1 MGAAIR
7 IDNADPRRASK
18 KKGGRSAENFSE
30 RIRRFIL
37 RIMKIMLSI
46 ESHSLLF
53 ISVEN
58 KEKQI
63 KQKTDGC

>member
-1 MGAAIR
+1 VIR
-7 IDNADPRRASK
+7 TREALSV
-18 KKGGRSAENFSE
+18 